1 MVFESTTAAPVPA
14 SPGNALRAV
23 VRRRWPTL
31 LGLAMVLGFAVAAP
45 DASWIGVLVLILA
58 ALAYPAFGLYR
69 RHLHGSRVLLVQAA
83 ALFGFLGLATVL
95 LFVEGTAGR
104 LLLAAG
110 FLAHAAWDFAHHRAD
125 LMVPR
130 WYAEF
135 CAVVDVLVAAALV
148 LGVVTAG

>member
-1 MVFESTTAAPVPA
+1 MVFESATAAPV
-14 SPGNALRAV
+14 SPDNALLAV
-23 VRRRWPTL
+23 VKRRWPTL
-31 LGLAMVLGFAVAAP
+31 LGLATVLVFAVAAP

-69 RHLHGSRVLLVQAA
+69 RHLHGRTVLLVQAA
-83 ALFGFLGLATVL
+83 ALVGFIGLAAAL
-95 LFVEGTAGR
+95 LLVDGTAGQ
-104 LLLAAG
+104 LVLAAG
-110 FLAHAAWDFAHHRAD
+110 FLAHAVWDFAHHRAD

-148 LGVVTAG
+148 LGVVR